1 MAKTLIGLYDTLTDA
16 EHVMHALVTEGFPYG
31 AIRAVVSNEAARCGT
46 DASVGEWI
54 TAESGTDIVDTLT
67 DCGLPAAEAHAY
79 AEGIRRGGAL
89 VIVKPIDEWVERCI
103 EIMNRRQAVDMNER
117 IPQWRQEG
125 WTGMATRAGSSPA
138 PETPATHVRPEAR
151 PEQPRTGT
159 QVEGEEVTIPVVEE
173 ELIVGKREVERG
185 RGHIHIRVVE
195 HPVEESVR
203 LRDETVTIERHPVD
217 RPATEADLVAG
228 RDETI
233 EVSEVDEEAVVSKR
247 ARVVEEVVVRK
258 DTEEHTERV
267 RGTVRRT
274 VVDVERDA
282 ETRPETE

>member
-1 MAKTLIGLYDTLTDA
+1 
-16 EHVMHALVTEGFPYG
+16 
-31 AIRAVVSNEAARCGT
+31 
-46 DASVGEWI
+46 
-54 TAESGTDIVDTLT
+54 
-67 DCGLPAAEAHAY
+67 
-79 AEGIRRGGAL
+79 
-89 VIVKPIDEWVERCI
+89 
-103 EIMNRRQAVDMNER
+103 
-117 IPQWRQEG
+117 
-125 WTGMATRAGSSPA
+125 
-138 PETPATHVRPEAR
+138 
-151 PEQPRTGT
+151 
-159 QVEGEEVTIPVVEE
+159 VEGEEVTIPVVEE
-173 ELIVGKREVERG
+173 ELIVGKCEVERG

-203 LRDETVTIERHPVD
+203 LRDETVTIEWHPVD
-217 RPATEADLVAG
+217 RPATEAELAAG